1 MSRVSQKTIDTKI
14 KFINGVIERVKHGTA
29 TMSEIDK
36 ACNMISWLW
45 KWKVIDREESGKLAD
60 RISDALEGKEGE

>member
-1 MSRVSQKTIDTKI
+1 MSNVSQKTIDTKI
-14 KFINGVIERVKHGTA
+14 RFINSTIEKIKRGTA
-29 TMSEIDK
+29 TTPEIDK
-36 ACNMISWLW
+36 ACDMIHWLW

>member
-1 MSRVSQKTIDTKI
+1 MSNVSQKTIDTKI
-14 KFINGVIERVKHGTA
+14 RFINNTIEKIKRGTA
-29 TMSEIDK
+29 MTSEIDK
-36 ACNMISWLW
+36 ACDMIHWLW